1 MSNQVQG
8 GIPASTPALRFCA
21 LPRQQEVP
29 VIGEQEAR
37 SLTWAALTQAGV
49 SAADADQVADAL
61 VDTSLRGIDTHGLR
75 LLPQYLDELA
85 TGVANAT
92 ARVHVIRD
100 RGAGLLMDADGA
112 LGVLAGLAAARFAAE
127 RARHFGVAAVGVRNS
142 NHFGAASVY
151 TRRLARDGLVG
162 IAVTSAA
169 SRVAPY
175 GGVEPLFGTNPIS
188 VAAGTDGDEFALDMA
203 TSQVCF
209 GEIKHRRA
217 RRRPLDSGWVTDA
230 DGRPT
235 TKADE
240 AYALSPLGGYK
251 GQGLA
256 MAVTLL
262 GSVLTG
268 APLDWQLSQVGEG
281 IPGQGRGVGHLVLAL
296 DPGAF
301 TGQAEFSGGL
311 ADLLGTVRAA
321 TPANSSQPVLAPGDP
336 QRAHERDRWQ
346 HGIPLDARTAGVL
359 STLATNLGVAGPR
372 AAVVTNEE
380 VRK

>member
-1 MSNQVQG
+1 MTSY
-8 GIPASTPALRFCA
+8 LEE
-21 LPRQQEVP
+21 QQEFSL
-29 VIGEQEAR
+29 IGEHDAR
-37 SLTWAALTQAGV
+37 SLARIALTQAGV
-49 SAADADQVADAL
+49 LAADAEKVADAL

-85 TGVANAT
+85 TGVANAA
-92 ARVHVIRD
+92 ARIRVIGD
-100 RGAGLLMDADGA
+100 RGAGLLIDADGA
-112 LGVLAGLAAARFAAE
+112 LGVLAGLTAARTAAE
-127 RARHFGVAAVGVRNS
+127 RARQFGVAAVGVRNS

-169 SRVAPY
+169 SRVAPH
-175 GGVEPLFGTNPIS
+175 GGVESLFGTNPIS
-188 VAAGTDGDEFALDMA
+188 VAAGSDGDEFALDMA

-217 RRRPLDSGWVTDA
+217 LRRPLDSGWATDV

-235 TKADE
+235 TESDE

-281 IPGQGRGVGHLVLAL
+281 TPGQGRGVGHLVLAL
-296 DPGAF
+296 DPHA
-301 TGQAEFSGGL
+301 FSGQRDFSAGL

-321 TPANSSQPVLAPGDP
+321 TPASPSQPVLAPGDP
-336 QRAHERDRWQ
+336 QRAHEHERWL
-346 HGIPLDARTAGVL
+346 HGIPLDARTADVL
-359 STLATNLGVAGPR
+359 SALATSLGVAGPT
-372 AAVVTNEE
+372 AAFNTDEE
-380 VRK
+380 IAS

>member
-1 MSNQVQG
+1 M
-8 GIPASTPALRFCA
+8 
-21 LPRQQEVP
+21 E
-29 VIGEQEAR
+29 
-37 SLTWAALTQAGV
+37 AGV
-49 SAADADQVADAL
+49 PAEDANQVADAL

-85 TGVANAT
+85 TGVAKT
-92 ARVHVIRD
+92 EPDIRVVKD
-100 RGAGLLMDADGA
+100 RGAGLLIDADGA
-112 LGVLAGLAAARFAAE
+112 LGVLAGLAAARCAE
-127 RARHFGVAAVGVRNS
+127 QRARAYGVAAVAVRNS

-151 TRRLARDGLVG
+151 TRRLARHGLVG

-188 VAAGTDGDEFALDMA
+188 VAAGGQDYGADEFALDMA

-209 GEIKHRRA
+209 GEVKHRRA
-217 RRRPLDSGWVTDA
+217 QRRPLENGWVTDA

-235 TKADE
+235 TEPGE

-251 GQGLA
+251 GHGLA
-256 MAVTLL
+256 MAVSLL

-268 APLDWQLSQVGEG
+268 TPLDWQLSQVGQG
-281 IPGQGRGVGHLVLAL
+281 TPGQGRGVGHLLLAL

-301 TGQAEFSGGL
+301 AGQADFSAGL

-321 TPANSSQPVLAPGDP
+321 TPAVQSQPVLAPGDP
-336 QRAHERDRWQ
+336 QRAHERQRRL
-346 HGIPLDARTAGVL
+346 HGIPLDARTADLL
-359 STLATNLGVAGPR
+359 SAIATNQEIAS
-372 AAVVTNEE
+372 
-380 VRK
+380 